1 MDDLTDKDLAFDFGF
16 TIKDIDEL
24 DEVQEVLTDS
34 YASRKEATAYAAELA
49 GTADKVVEL
58 ANSKV
63 AALHKAI
70 LPLLNNLQSNPEK
83 SYILWPDRSEK
94 IEEFKQ
100 LLQDIVDS

>member
-34 YASRKEATAYAAELA
+34 YASRKEAT